1 MGEEPKSTEPPTS
14 NEPPRRPQVLG
25 DTSLRFEPPPQESV
39 PETPPAAASPRPAT
53 TPFGAP
59 PPPVVEAPRQT
70 APQPRVARPAAKP
83 VTPFAPP
90 PVAGPAQQPRPAA
103 APPPAAGPQP
113 RPAASPTPVT
123 GPTKQP
129 RPAAAPPTVKQASP
143 PEPPPP
149 VTKATPAKT
158 APAKAT
164 AKKAAPAK
172 VAAKTVPA
180 ARTSE
185 QLVPATEPAQVTPPE
200 AAAPAK
206 KAAKKAVAKKAP
218 AKKAAPKVEVESKA
232 AIEPTPET
240 TPVKKAPVKKAAVK
254 KAAVKATSTQE
265 VLFPAPKSP
274 EAPAAPEPAPEAP
287 AAPEATDAP
296 KAAEAPRETEAAEQA
311 EAAEAA
317 PVVDEVTLVE
327 RRVEVVEAD
336 PTDLGVPE
344 TTRETEPGGR
354 GINPAYL
361 PELLAL
367 AAVARLGEAA
377 RERAAWYAANYPGV
391 DGDAIGRAV
400 TREFVRRARRLG
412 IAAGAAGSL
421 GLVVEAAGVNWLHA
435 KLVLH
440 LAAAHGHDP
449 LDRARAAELLV
460 LQRVYAEVAT
470 AEAAIMAAEQAQR
483 SRRAGPGVGVARL
496 AGPLGRT
503 LGGGLLQAAGV
514 RIARHAVPGIGPVIG
529 AVAAVRSTE
538 AIAMRA
544 TRYYRRKPVPTPDGR

>member
-1 MGEEPKSTEPPTS
+1 MGEDPKSTEPPTS
-14 NEPPRRPQVLG
+14 DEPPRRPRVLG
-25 DTSLRFEPPPQESV
+25 DTSLRFEPPPQESA
-39 PETPPAAASPRPAT
+39 PDTAPATTASPRPAT

-59 PPPVVEAPRQT
+59 LPPVVEAPRPA
-70 APQPRVARPAAKP
+70 APQPRTARPTAKP
-83 VTPFAPP
+83 ATPFAPP
-90 PVAGPAQQPRPAA
+90 PAAEPASQAA
-103 APPPAAGPQP
+103 APPPVTQAGPAEQ
-113 RPAASPTPVT
+113 
-123 GPTKQP
+123 
-129 RPAAAPPTVKQASP
+129 
-143 PEPPPP
+143 PPP
-149 VTKATPAKT
+149 V
-158 APAKAT
+158 
-164 AKKAAPAK
+164 KKAAPAK
-172 VAAKTVPA
+172 KAAPEKVAAKKVPA
-180 ARTSE
+180 ARKPE
-185 QLVPATEPAQVTPPE
+185 PPAPVEPAPVEPAPVEPAPTPE
-200 AAAPAK
+200 AAAPVK

-218 AKKAAPKVEVESKA
+218 AKKAAVKKAAAPAAEVEV
-232 AIEPTPET
+232 TPAT
-240 TPVKKAPVKKAAVK
+240 KAPVKKAVAK
-254 KAAVKATSTQE
+254 KAAAVKATSTQE
-265 VLFPAPKSP
+265 VLFPAPATPAPATAGAVP
-274 EAPAAPEPAPEAP
+274 EAEPAPSPAAVVVPEPEPAPATTAVVAPEPEPTPSPAAEVAPQPEPAP
-287 AAPEATDAP
+287 APVAVVAPEP
-296 KAAEAPRETEAAEQA
+296 EPPVEEVPLAEG
-311 EAAEAA
+311 
-317 PVVDEVTLVE
+317 
-327 RRVEVVEAD
+327 RVEVVEAD

-344 TTRETEPGGR
+344 KEQVPAGL

-412 IAAGAAGSL
+412 IVAGAAGSL

-449 LDRARAAELLV
+449 LDRVRAAELLV

-483 SRRAGPGVGVARL
+483 SRRAGTGVGVARL

-514 RIARHAVPGIGPVIG
+514 RVARRALPGIGPVIG

-544 TRYYRRKPVPTPDGR
+544 TRYYRRKPVTAPDGR